1 MVCTRENAP
10 GVKEASVLDLS
21 SLSDDLP
28 KKDSSSDGLWPHLE
42 PLAGSRSKNIL
53 LSRQFSISAT
63 GYYCGI
69 PCACMWP
76 QLRAPLQPWLSV
88 TEFFYLFI

>member
-28 KKDSSSDGLWPHLE
+28 KKDSSSDGMRPHLE
-42 PLAGSRSKNIL
+42 P
-53 LSRQFSISAT
+53 QFTVAVGRRI
-63 GYYCGI
+63 
-69 PCACMWP
+69 
-76 QLRAPLQPWLSV
+76 
-88 TEFFYLFI
+88 FY